1 MRRLRG
7 VRCTGAKSTES
18 RETRFIFFLNR
29 VSLLLSAGRGLM
41 EAVRHLPSILCTS
54 ARSMTFTGP
63 WLSAMEY
70 ALAASSMYTAR
81 V

>member
-1 MRRLRG
+1 MLKLPEAE
-7 VRCTGAKSTES
+7 VRDCWKQGNPVQIYSEPGFPA
-18 RETRFIFFLNR
+18 
-29 VSLLLSAGRGLM
+29 LSARCGLM